1 MELMEIPV
9 DRSRSLPCHG
19 PLYGEVLS
27 FLYDEA
33 AALDARRHE
42 EWLGM
47 LTEDVTY
54 VMPVRATSPH
64 SLEGSLRDGM
74 AHFDEDRY
82 SLEKRVERFATE
94 HAWAEDPPS
103 RTRRLITNARC
114 WQGED
119 DGELVVAT
127 SLLLFRSRG
136 DVWSHDLLSAQR
148 LDVLRRSAHG
158 LLLARRQ
165 IEVDESVLRMQN
177 LAVFL

>member
-1 MELMEIPV
+1 MQLMNTPV
-9 DRSRSLPCHG
+9 DSSHAIPCHG
-19 PLYGEVLS
+19 PLYGEVLE
-27 FLYDEA
+27 FLYREA

-42 EWLGM
+42 DWLGM
-47 LTEDVTY
+47 LTEDIAY
-54 VMPVRATSPH
+54 VMPVRATSAH
-64 SLEGSLRDGM
+64 SLDGSLREGM

-114 WQGED
+114 WEGEVD
-119 DGELVVAT
+119 DEVVVAT

-136 DVWSHDLLSAQR
+136 DVRDHDLLSAER
-148 LDVLRRSAHG
+148 LDILRRVEG
-158 LLLARRQ
+158 ELLLARRQ
-165 IEVDESVLRMQN
+165 IGVDESVLRMQN